1 MVNELQSKLR
11 YVYTYNYILINFTLR
26 SDIQLSLNNMKMNIP
41 NCCVGTTLH
50 ENCHQTK
57 YTRKQ
62 GLKKLTDIENDAI
75 HLLQMR
81 TNHIFP
87 PETSTICLHHE

>member
-1 MVNELQSKLR
+1 
-11 YVYTYNYILINFTLR
+11 
-26 SDIQLSLNNMKMNIP
+26 MNIP

-50 ENCHQTK
+50 ENCHQMK

-62 GLKKLTDIENDAI
+62 GLKILTDLENDAI

-87 PETSTICLHHE
+87 PETSTICLHHEQVYITIIPISTVRVAYCEPPWDQKSCS